1 MNVRRIPRF
10 LPTATGARVAG
21 ACAAMLAV
29 LLAACTSLPSTSP
42 SKPAGEPTRV
52 RVGHIPALISGPL
65 FIALDKGYFREAGL
79 DVQLEPIWQAS
90 EMLAGLASGD
100 LQVGT
105 GGIGAAHMN
114 AIHRG
119 LGVRIVAPLH
129 TERPP
134 VTTPLV
140 VSKALWDSGQV
151 RTVADLRGK
160 RVAVNSRGSATE
172 YWLYAAL
179 RVGGLTPRDVEVQTL
194 AFPDAVVAM
203 ENGALD
209 GAMVGEPIATQGERQ
224 GSIVRLSEDFVDDFQ
239 VTAVYFTEPFAR
251 EQRAAGEAFTSAFL
265 RAAQGLEGEGYY
277 APEHLQILERHTKV
291 PGELIGA
298 SRRAYHDPDGRVAVE
313 DFQRLHDF
321 FMSEGALNFS
331 ERLDMAGLVDP
342 SFAEAGRQRLATRR

>member
-1 MNVRRIPRF
+1 MRLTPVWPRRPR
-10 LPTATGARVAG
+10 AG
-21 ACAAMLAV
+21 CVLSMLAML
-29 LLAACTSLPSTSP
+29 LAGCSALPVGTTP
-42 SKPAGEPTRV
+42 PTPAAEPTRV

-65 FIALDKGYFREAGL
+65 FIALDKGYFREVGL
-79 DVQLEPIWQAS
+79 DVQLEPLWQAN

-119 LGVRIVAPLH
+119 VGVRIVAPLH

-151 RTVADLRGK
+151 RSVADLRGK

-179 RVGGLTPRDVEVQTL
+179 QTGGLSPRDVEVQTL
-194 AFPDAVVAM
+194 GFPDAVLAM

-209 GAMVGEPIATQGERQ
+209 AAMVGEPAATQGERQ
-224 GSIVRLSEDFVDDFQ
+224 GSIVRLSEDFVDGFQ

-251 EQRAAGEAFTSAFL
+251 EQRPAGEAFVGAFL
-265 RAAQGLEGEGYY
+265 RAARDLEGDRYR
-277 APEHLQILERHTKV
+277 APENLQILEHHTRV
-291 PGELIGA
+291 PAELIAA
-298 SRRAYHDPDGRVAVE
+298 SRRPFHDPDGQVAIG

-321 FMSEGALNFS
+321 FMSQGALNFS
-331 ERLDMAGLVDP
+331 EPLDMATLVDP
-342 SFAEAGRQRLATRR
+342 SFAEAGRRQIAARR